1 MQQAFEVSKRL
12 VFNGSPNTPLFDKK
26 TQVILLKAAIAY
38 ENTLSEAGPEQIEG
52 SKLLTQLDDFLLL
65 VEKNGDKRTQAV
77 IDYLNA
83 L

>member
-1 MQQAFEVSKRL
+1 MRI
-12 VFNGSPNTPLFDKK
+12 LFP
-26 TQVILLKAAIAY
+26 
-38 ENTLSEAGPEQIEG
+38 EAGPEQIEG